1 MKNEA
6 LNPIEKAQ
14 SEKEIEK
21 NIIQAESLLLDFQDM
36 INKKIYI
43 SSL

>member
-1 MKNEA
+1 MKNES